1 MRFIASDG
9 QPHIIII
16 AAVVVWTLPIQ
27 SSMFCLLFSLFSVT
41 LFFFLLL
48 LLFSSI
54 PSTLVNL
61 HSTVAELSCG
71 RKEKRGRKKPLTC
84 THASWLPSFETCECV
99 VCCTAC
105 STFMREYFKSSSPV
119 RQTASFFFFRVRVC
133 FLF

>member
-41 LFFFLLL
+41 FFFLLLL

-71 RKEKRGRKKPLTC
+71 RKEKRGRKKNP
-84 THASWLPSFETCECV
+84 HMYA
-99 VCCTAC
+99 
-105 STFMREYFKSSSPV
+105 
-119 RQTASFFFFRVRVC
+119 C
-133 FLF
+133 FLVALLRDL